1 MAGPERIELPPPG
14 SKPGM
19 ISISPK
25 ADVKEPC
32 CDLTKST
39 GQGRVV
45 WRKIT
50 ESNCHR
56 CQWTGFQV
64 QLASKAS
71 IFQNCGA
78 GRENRTLTLS
88 LARTQATITSYP
100 QKLGGECGSR
110 THSTAHHHRRISN
123 PMPSHPAHSP
133 MLLLYSEIQ
142 NKSIKIRH
150 CIKFKGS
157 QVQHP
162 EPSSHIFR

>member
-1 MAGPERIELPPPG
+1 MHWSRWRGSNPHLLVRSEWYYPLYYSELAGPERIELPPPG

-25 ADVKEPC
+25 ADVKNPAVCVNFNEW
-32 CDLTKST
+32 LTHR
-39 GQGRVV
+39 GQSRVV

-78 GRENRTLTLS
+78 GRENRTLTLT
-88 LARTQATITSYP
+88 LARS
-100 QKLGGECGSR
+100 
-110 THSTAHHHRRISN
+110 
-123 PMPSHPAHSP
+123 
-133 MLLLYSEIQ
+133 
-142 NKSIKIRH
+142 
-150 CIKFKGS
+150 
-157 QVQHP
+157 
-162 EPSSHIFR
+162 

>member
-1 MAGPERIELPPPG
+1 
-14 SKPGM
+14 M

-25 ADVKEPC
+25 AVIEEPC
-32 CDLTKST
+32 CDFKKST

-100 QKLGGECGSR
+100 QKLGGNGEIR
-110 THSTAHHHRRISN
+110 TLGTHYCVRQVSN
-123 PMPSHPAHSP
+123 
-133 MLLLYSEIQ
+133 LL
-142 NKSIKIRH
+142 
-150 CIKFKGS
+150 
-157 QVQHP
+157 
-162 EPSSHIFR
+162 PSSTRPRFQCCYYILKLNTGQCNSWLAQLGHSIFKLFGALLSGLPSW

>member
-39 GQGRVV
+39 RQGRVA

-110 THSTAHHHRRISN
+110 THSPLSERRISN
-123 PMPSHPAHSP
+123 PMPYHPAHSP
-133 MLLLYSEIQ
+133 CCYCYYIVKFKTSQ
-142 NKSIKIRH
+142 SKSGTAFE
-150 CIKFKGS
+150 FKGS

-162 EPSSHIFR
+162 EPTSHM